1 MTWSGFVLLDPEMW
15 IHTNPRLLRL
25 LTGSFAAS
33 MAIWP
38 FILIRDEKMKNN
50 PALIRH
56 ECIHLRQ
63 QKELLLLFFY
73 IWYLAEYLFRLIQYK
88 NHQRAYRKISFER
101 EAYLYEAD
109 PDYLKRRKNFA
120 FLRFLF

>member
-1 MTWSGFVLLDPEMW
+1 M
-15 IHTNPRLLRL
+15 IQ
-25 LTGSFAAS
+25 
-33 MAIWP
+33 
-38 FILIRDEKMKNN
+38 
-50 PALIRH
+50 H

-63 QKELLLLFFY
+63 QKEMLLLFFY
-73 IWYLAEYLFRLIQYK
+73 IWYLAEYLIRLIQYK
-88 NHQRAYRKISFER
+88 NHHRAYRKISFER